1 MNTKEYRSNK
11 FKELSVYFEEEIKEF
26 LDIDLKAK
34 MLSLQTTDN
43 DLIKRKVSS
52 LNFKNEDVISS
63 IENISSPLILVF
75 NSAHNPGGGV
85 MRGSIAQEEDIALK
99 STWYFQ
105 VKDNEEYYKQ
115 EHETLLYSDEALY
128 VKKALLLTDNQY
140 NKIMPKKI
148 SLIGA
153 AAPNLNGMKT
163 SSKKSVKEDVL
174 YETLKN
180 RIIEIFKIAEKEQ
193 HKHLIL
199 GAWGCGVFGLEP
211 KKVALIFN
219 KVINENYYSGNVVF
233 AILDKEMHNIFKD
246 NIKLDNLKIQIT
258 KKNKKPA

>member
-1 MNTKEYRSNK
+1 MNTKEYRANK
-11 FKELSVYFEEEIKEF
+11 FKELTFYFEKEIKNN
-26 LDIDLKAK
+26 LDIDTEAKILLLKK
-34 MLSLQTTDN
+34 TNN
-43 DLIKRKVSS
+43 DIVKRKVSS
-52 LNFKNEDVISS
+52 LIFKNEDVVSA
-63 IENISSPLILVF
+63 IENISTPLILVF

-105 VKDNEEYYKQ
+105 VKDNDKYYKQ

-140 NKIMPKKI
+140 NKIVPKKI

-163 SSKKSVKEDVL
+163 SSKKSVKEAVV
-174 YETLKN
+174 YETLQN
-180 RIIEIFKIAEKEQ
+180 RIIEIFKIAEKEN
-193 HKHLIL
+193 HKDIVL
-199 GAWGCGVFGLEP
+199 GAWGCGVFGLDP

-219 KVINENYYSGNVVF
+219 EVINENHYSGNILF
-233 AILDKEMHNIFKD
+233 AVLDKEMHNIFKE
-246 NIKLDNLKIQIT
+246 NIKMDNLKIKNI
-258 KKNKKPA
+258 KKNKKSA